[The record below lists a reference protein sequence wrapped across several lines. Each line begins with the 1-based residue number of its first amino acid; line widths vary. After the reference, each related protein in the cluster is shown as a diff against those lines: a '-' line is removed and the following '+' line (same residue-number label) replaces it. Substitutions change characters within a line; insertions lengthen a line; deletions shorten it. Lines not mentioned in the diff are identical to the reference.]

1 MLKLRKVLGY
11 FVPLAIATLAV
22 VLLLGYGGSFRPGV
36 PVRAATPPTAI
47 VAQVPSGVTDAIAKI
62 TAKPNY
68 THSTWGYAVAD
79 LGTGKVL
86 LSQAS
91 DKMFVTGSILKT
103 YSTTTAL
110 ANYGPG
116 YRFRT
121 PVYRLGDIK
130 GGVLNGNLV
139 LVASGDFSFGL
150 REQKDGTLAF
160 NSSPDID
167 HNYADT
173 GLPGPVILK
182 NSDPLAALNAL
193 AKQVRAAGIRQV
205 QGDVVIDDRLFQT
218 FNGWPDGVI
227 APIWVNENVLDITVT
242 PPASGQQVAIDW
254 RPKTAAYTV
263 KAGNIKVVPKGGE
276 TQLQSQLISPGVVQV
291 SGQIAAE
298 SGPLLQIWQIP
309 TPANFARTAFIE
321 ALERAG
327 VKVNASVTSA
337 NPSKLLPS
345 NAYPEGQKVAEHV
358 SPPLSE
364 FTKAILKVSY
374 NRGADLMV
382 CLVAVKNGSRECLA
396 GIAPEVKTIT
406 DLGVSKDSTFIF
418 DGAGSD
424 ERDRT
429 SPTDMTK
436 FLRAVSQQPY
446 EKAFRYGLPIL
457 GVDGTLATNQKGTPA
472 AGKVQAKTG
481 SRVQGTPDDRGLI
494 TGLTQVGYIEAKSG
508 RQLVFATMV
517 RDVPIA
523 STEDIFAVDNDE
535 GAIEAAVQQ
544 RF

>member
-1 MLKLRKVLGY
+1 M
-11 FVPLAIATLAV
+11 
-22 VLLLGYGGSFRPGV
+22 LLLSVSTTKGFGSGLIVQAADP
-36 PVRAATPPTAI
+36 PAAT
-47 VAQVPSGVTDAIAKI
+47 VAQVPSGVTEAIAKI

-79 LGTGKVL
+79 LGTGEVL

-110 ANYGPG
+110 ASYGPD

-121 PVYRLGDIK
+121 PVYRLGEVK
-130 GGVLNGNLV
+130 GGVLTGNLV

-160 NSSPDID
+160 NSAPEID

-182 NSDPLAALNAL
+182 NSDPLAALNGL

-227 APIWVNENVLDITVT
+227 APILVNENVLDITVT

-263 KAGNIKVVPKGGE
+263 EAGNIKLVPKGGE
-276 TQLQSQLISPGVVQV
+276 TQLQSQLVSPGVIQV

-298 SGPLLQIWQIP
+298 SGPLLQIWPIP

-321 ALERAG
+321 ALRRAG
-327 VKVNASVTSA
+327 VKVNASVTGTNLA
-337 NPSKLLPS
+337 KLLPS
-345 NAYPEGQKVAEHV
+345 SAYLESQKVAEHV

-364 FTKAILKVSY
+364 FTKVILKVSY

-406 DLGVSKDSTFIF
+406 NLGVSQNSTFIF

-436 FLRAVSQQPY
+436 FLRAVSQQPDG
-446 EKAFRYGLPIL
+446 KAFRDGLPIL

-481 SRVQGTPDDRGLI
+481 SRVHGTPDDRLLI
-494 TGLTQVGYIEAKSG
+494 TGLTHVGYIEAKSG
-508 RQLVFATMV
+508 RQLVSAVMV
-517 RDVPIA
+517 RDVPAA
-523 STEDIFAVDNDE
+523 SLTGIFTADNDL

-544 RF
+544 GF